1 MDENLE
7 IFYNIKAMFVEAC
20 KNPQFNAYANGAIS
34 TLLGESLNITGFNYD
49 YNNRFF
55 EVTIDSDALP
65 IAVVGEIKAALSRFI
80 YSTTIMEEI
89 GNILNMVNNETY
101 GKLCNMLKGEDTAD
115 LFKITNYMYSV
126 LFMGNIPTGHLFRI
140 MM

>member
-20 KNPQFNAYANGAIS
+20 KNPQFIAYANGAIS
-34 TLLGESLNITGFNYD
+34 ALLGESLNITGFNYD

-55 EVTIDSDALP
+55 EVTIDSNILP

-80 YSTTIMEEI
+80 YSTTIVEEI
-89 GNILNMVNNETY
+89 SNILNMVNNETY
-101 GKLCNMLKGEDTAD
+101 SKFCNMLKNEDTAD
-115 LFKITNYMYSV
+115 LFKITNYMFSV

>member
-20 KNPQFNAYANGAIS
+20 KNPQFIAYANGVIS
-34 TLLGESLNITGFNYD
+34 TSLGESLNITEFNYD

-55 EVTIDSDALP
+55 EVTIDSNVLP

-80 YSTTIMEEI
+80 YSTTIVEEI
-89 GNILNMVNNETY
+89 SNILNMVNNETY
-101 GKLCNMLKGEDTAD
+101 GKFCNMLKSEDTAD
-115 LFKITNYMYSV
+115 LFKITNYMFSV